1 MNEIKKKE
9 KLLLIRRENGVEND
23 AMRLLLFCCRLE
35 CSSYGIF
42 IVFTVVIVVLEDIV
56 KRVFLMCLINVI
68 TCYY

>member
-35 CSSYGIF
+35 CSFYGIF
-42 IVFTVVIVVLEDIV
+42 IVFTVVIVVLEDTV
-56 KRVFLMCLINVI
+56 KKEFS
-68 TCYY
+68 